1 MKTAPLCGAF
11 PDAPE
16 KTRTS
21 TDHTVHKA
29 LNPNQPAVDQF
40 SGVQRLPNWAVL
52 WTSWT
57 GWKEWMLPRCCHG
70 PVARAARRRVR
81 TVRGGRDAGASSS
94 LLLPS
99 GGLLTLGWCRPSR
112 RSSSRPVATRSSTR
126 TTSSLESVSG
136 PGTLLAAHALV
147 ASFLGATTVKAK
159 GLHGFSWAA
168 LVALLLGLIIAAVL
182 LSNWKLRFA
191 VDAPDLYAEL
201 YEEAAAEAASDT
213 LGWLVSAAYGYHALR
228 RADVQRV
235 RIMGGLLTSLGTL
248 MVLQTL
254 FWLVALR

>member
-1 MKTAPLCGAF
+1 M
-11 PDAPE
+11 
-16 KTRTS
+16 
-21 TDHTVHKA
+21 
-29 LNPNQPAVDQF
+29 
-40 SGVQRLPNWAVL
+40 
-52 WTSWT
+52 
-57 GWKEWMLPRCCHG
+57 
-70 PVARAARRRVR
+70 
-81 TVRGGRDAGASSS
+81 
-94 LLLPS
+94 
-99 GGLLTLGWCRPSR
+99 
-112 RSSSRPVATRSSTR
+112 
-126 TTSSLESVSG
+126 
-136 PGTLLAAHALV
+136 
-147 ASFLGATTVKAK
+147 
-159 GLHGFSWAA
+159 
-168 LVALLLGLIIAAVL
+168 LGLIIAAVL